1 MQILWEFFFSHVAL
15 SSARAWFDFP
25 GWYYLSQSPFWVRLG
40 CNLWADQRVVR
51 KCGAQLPNFSFH
63 HPSYSKL
70 NLAHK
75 SLLISTPILS
85 IRRVCDIFELLLLTM
100 MEMQVCRWQWHIRL
114 IYTFMHTDTLL
125 VQSEKYF
132 LFSSWLKQFVC
143 KIVVNNFTFC
153 LAWRKNK
160 SSALTS
166 DF

>member
-114 IYTFMHTDTLL
+114 IYTFYAHRYASGPIWEIFFIQLL
-125 VQSEKYF
+125 TKAICMQNSR
-132 LFSSWLKQFVC
+132 KQFHILPGMEE
-143 KIVVNNFTFC
+143 K
-153 LAWRKNK
+153 
-160 SSALTS
+160 
-166 DF
+166 